1 MNRERAAKRPG
12 AGAAAAA
19 TLGAAAFAFGVGL
32 GTLDPRRLD
41 RILIGG
47 IDRSIHFLG
56 WHMFRS
62 SSERRPARIR
72 VKRAATSDGG
82 SWSLCPA

>member
-41 RILIGG
+41 WILIGG
-47 IDRSIHFLG
+47 IDPSVHFLG
-56 WHMFRS
+56 W
-62 SSERRPARIR
+62 
-72 VKRAATSDGG
+72 
-82 SWSLCPA
+82 SLCPR